1 MKKVYLFNPENDIAL
16 GYGKNTF
23 SLSPTVQALCRD
35 GAVLPLWYCDRDDCI
50 VASDVPSAWLD
61 EMERMFSVKA
71 VTGRDDMSGY
81 KGAPWGWSHHS
92 RKVLSGY
99 GAEVPGIDRIERIRE
114 LSHRRISADVMTRL
128 GREVDF
134 ELPPVPAEAVD
145 VDAVKECLSR
155 YGSIFVKSP
164 WSSSGR
170 GVIHV
175 DAWSRSVEQR
185 VGAMLRRQG
194 SVMCEQAL
202 DKTRDFAML
211 FHAADGAVKWIGYS
225 LFFNHEGAAYSGNV
239 IADDDE
245 IEQALVDSGA
255 DRAHLHALSSALG
268 RVLTAI
274 IGDDYEGYLGVDMM
288 VTRSGMIAPCVE
300 VNLRMTMGVVAWLWG
315 RRFLAPGSVARYT
328 VGPVGACNPVGNAVV
343 SDSRLVEGA
352 LSLNPIGDN
361 TIFSF
366 RVEAYRGSELSQLI
380 V

>member
-1 MKKVYLFNPENDIAL
+1 
-16 GYGKNTF
+16 
-23 SLSPTVQALCRD
+23 
-35 GAVLPLWYCDRDDCI
+35 
-50 VASDVPSAWLD
+50 
-61 EMERMFSVKA
+61 
-71 VTGRDDMSGY
+71 
-81 KGAPWGWSHHS
+81 
-92 RKVLSGY
+92 
-99 GAEVPGIDRIERIRE
+99 
-114 LSHRRISADVMTRL
+114 MTRL

-134 ELPPVPAEAVD
+134 ELPPVPLESVD

-268 RVLTAI
+268 
-274 IGDDYEGYLGVDMM
+274 G
-288 VTRSGMIAPCVE
+288 C
-300 VNLRMTMGVVAWLWG
+300 
-315 RRFLAPGSVARYT
+315 
-328 VGPVGACNPVGNAVV
+328 
-343 SDSRLVEGA
+343 
-352 LSLNPIGDN
+352 
-361 TIFSF
+361 
-366 RVEAYRGSELSQLI
+366 
-380 V
+380 

>member
-1 MKKVYLFNPENDIAL
+1 
-16 GYGKNTF
+16 
-23 SLSPTVQALCRD
+23 
-35 GAVLPLWYCDRDDCI
+35 
-50 VASDVPSAWLD
+50 
-61 EMERMFSVKA
+61 
-71 VTGRDDMSGY
+71 
-81 KGAPWGWSHHS
+81 
-92 RKVLSGY
+92 
-99 GAEVPGIDRIERIRE
+99 
-114 LSHRRISADVMTRL
+114 
-128 GREVDF
+128 
-134 ELPPVPAEAVD
+134 
-145 VDAVKECLSR
+145 
-155 YGSIFVKSP
+155 
-164 WSSSGR
+164 
-170 GVIHV
+170 
-175 DAWSRSVEQR
+175 
-185 VGAMLRRQG
+185 
-194 SVMCEQAL
+194 MCEQAL